1 MSTQID
7 VELVLSLAKTL
18 KNRKA
23 PEIYNEMIKYGEKNL
38 HSEFAKLFQKVL
50 TDRIV
55 PSNWTEEHYHPDFQK
70 RRQEDA
76 GKLPWSDSP

>member
-1 MSTQID
+1 MATQNRVFENRTTMSTQID

-23 PEIYNEMIKYGEKNL
+23 PEIYNEIIKYGEKDL
-38 HSEFAKLFQKVL
+38 HSKLAKLFQKVP

-55 PSNWTEEHYHPDFQK
+55 PLN
-70 RRQEDA
+70 
-76 GKLPWSDSP
+76 